1 MNAESPNITK
11 WLLNP
16 LEVHSETAP
25 GLGILLIVLG
35 VLAII
40 ALFVA
45 SALLPPMLLAVA
57 LMGLVVLGFVAVAIF
72 WHGD

>member
-1 MNAESPNITK
+1 MQRR
-11 WLLNP
+11 L
-16 LEVHSETAP
+16 
-25 GLGILLIVLG
+25 ILLIVLG